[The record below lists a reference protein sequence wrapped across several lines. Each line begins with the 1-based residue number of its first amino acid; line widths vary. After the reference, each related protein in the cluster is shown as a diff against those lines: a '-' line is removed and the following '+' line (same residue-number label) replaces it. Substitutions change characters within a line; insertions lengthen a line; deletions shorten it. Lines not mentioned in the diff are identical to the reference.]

1 MPSGGAAI
9 KWFAANRAKAARIMR
24 IAGRNLHEHK
34 LLREDRRGQGQPAC
48 SIFPRNLSQNNV
60 MIGPARER
68 SQEVMALHAKKDRK
82 STRLNSSHGYISY
95 AVFCLKKKTKRT
107 ARCRHTA

>member
-68 SQEVMALHAKKDRK
+68 SQEVMALHAKKPSRVR
-82 STRLNSSHGYISY
+82 SEEHTSELQSQSNLVCRL
-95 AVFCLKKKTKRT
+95 LLEKKNTT
-107 ARCRHTA
+107 V

>member
-68 SQEVMALHAKKDRK
+68 SQEEMALHEKKQIRA
-82 STRLNSSHGYISY
+82 SSGFIAALLLVFLNLVNALVGHWHYQGLG
-95 AVFCLKKKTKRT
+95 CT
-107 ARCRHTA
+107 